1 MSACVGVMTQVS
13 WRDIRPC
20 RQLQEIL
27 GKRPTAS
34 SMDSQSCVV
43 PINSGPQ
50 DPSPKDFLDMNDQE
64 SQKDLIKFYGTVKDK
79 AKDHYQVAEYYNAY
93 SNISVWVRNLI
104 TVITTAVTTAN
115 VMTSESS
122 SLPLISAVLAALLT
136 VVTVWG
142 TVVKPEERATEHFAA
157 SSR

>member
-1 MSACVGVMTQVS
+1 
-13 WRDIRPC
+13 
-20 RQLQEIL
+20 
-27 GKRPTAS
+27 
-34 SMDSQSCVV
+34 
-43 PINSGPQ
+43 
-50 DPSPKDFLDMNDQE
+50 MNDQE

-136 VVTVWG
+136 VVTVW
-142 TVVKPEERATEHFAA
+142 ELW
-157 SSR
+157 